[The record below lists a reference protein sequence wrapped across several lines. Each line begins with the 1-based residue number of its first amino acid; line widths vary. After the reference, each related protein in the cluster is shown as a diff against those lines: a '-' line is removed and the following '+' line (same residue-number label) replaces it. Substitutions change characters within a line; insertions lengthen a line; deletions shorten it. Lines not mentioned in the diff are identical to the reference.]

1 MDSYSILGI
10 EKESSMEDIE
20 KAYIDKI
27 SKIKKEVKN
36 EKNAAAFEAVL
47 TKAYNDILSQKE
59 NISEEQELAEEAT
72 DCEVDDLEYDEY
84 EEYNDLDYDD
94 FEDGQVVDKETFYR
108 SFDEYDD
115 YHDHKPKKRK
125 KKKTQR
131 RTNSKGEKNKK
142 VKENHRLDDD
152 YDKYKDKQDKGDE
165 RYNRYE
171 GKNVKRVKEKKEINL
186 FSIVLLPLKIM
197 IVPIIIVLSIL
208 LILLKLI
215 SFAKWIVSKVL
226 IVAAI
231 AVTSIHGYQIYMGAI
246 MDIRI
251 FVVAAAVGI
260 SSIFIPYIVKTV
272 PTIIEAINNKL
283 KDFAF

>member
-108 SFDEYDD
+108 LYKSF
-115 YHDHKPKKRK
+115 
-125 KKKTQR
+125 
-131 RTNSKGEKNKK
+131 
-142 VKENHRLDDD
+142 
-152 YDKYKDKQDKGDE
+152 
-165 RYNRYE
+165 
-171 GKNVKRVKEKKEINL
+171 
-186 FSIVLLPLKIM
+186 
-197 IVPIIIVLSIL
+197 
-208 LILLKLI
+208 
-215 SFAKWIVSKVL
+215 
-226 IVAAI
+226 
-231 AVTSIHGYQIYMGAI
+231 
-246 MDIRI
+246 
-251 FVVAAAVGI
+251 
-260 SSIFIPYIVKTV
+260 
-272 PTIIEAINNKL
+272 
-283 KDFAF
+283 

>member
-59 NISEEQELAEEAT
+59 NISEEQELAEEAA

-131 RTNSKGEKNKK
+131 RTNYKGEKNKK
-142 VKENHRLDDD
+142 VKENNRLDDD
-152 YDKYKDKQDKGDE
+152 YDK
-165 RYNRYE
+165 
-171 GKNVKRVKEKKEINL
+171 
-186 FSIVLLPLKIM
+186 
-197 IVPIIIVLSIL
+197 
-208 LILLKLI
+208 
-215 SFAKWIVSKVL
+215 
-226 IVAAI
+226 
-231 AVTSIHGYQIYMGAI
+231 
-246 MDIRI
+246 
-251 FVVAAAVGI
+251 
-260 SSIFIPYIVKTV
+260 
-272 PTIIEAINNKL
+272 
-283 KDFAF
+283 